1 MHPTVLA
8 KIINGYQYRGIEVV
22 LVQEDAHFPVFL
34 SSFCKISDTGEFDNN
49 CFDKRVLV
57 TVPNVVRE
65 NRKTFFLQSHLCDM
79 RTNIPS

>member
-34 SSFCKISDTGEFDNN
+34 SSFCKISDTGELD
-49 CFDKRVLV
+49 DKYL
-57 TVPNVVRE
+57 TKE
-65 NRKTFFLQSHLCDM
+65 SWSQ
-79 RTNIPS
+79 